1 MFPWERK
8 KLLTK
13 RMKIIL
19 VLRIRDYKC
28 KDIGEILGIKANTV
42 SMMCFNMKKRTQS
55 KHIRNVPLS
64 NEDYLK
70 YSEVVD
76 KLILEWR
83 QNK

>member
-1 MFPWERK
+1 MFPWDRK

-13 RMKIIL
+13 QMKIIL
-19 VLRIRDYKC
+19 IFRIRGYKR
-28 KDIGEILGIKANTV
+28 KDIGEILGIKANSV
-42 SMMCFNMKKRTQS
+42 SMMCLNMKKRTQS

-64 NEDYLK
+64 DEDYLK

-83 QNK
+83 QSK